1 MDRACGQDL
10 MKLQVSAKWNQN
22 DQLKGFVVVS
32 LATSTEKV
40 QEVYYKNFPISQ
52 REGSMGK
59 KKKSK

>member
-1 MDRACGQDL
+1 